1 MSADDLKQMRY
12 EQIVE
17 KLEATIARM
26 ADGTVG
32 IEEAAALYEEAGRLH
47 AAASERLDRLRA
59 RIESL
64 TEGET
69 PDRGEAMD
77 G

>member
-1 MSADDLKQMRY
+1 MSTDDLSGLRY

-17 KLEATIARM
+17 RLEATITRM

-47 AAASERLDRLRA
+47 AAASDRLERLRS

-64 TEGET
+64 TEGE
-69 PDRGEAMD
+69 PLS
-77 G
+77 

>member
-1 MSADDLKQMRY
+1 MSEDVAALRY

-17 KLEATIARM
+17 RLEATIAKM
-26 ADGTVG
+26 ADGSVG

-47 AAASERLDRLRA
+47 AAAAERLENLRA
-59 RIESL
+59 RLETL
-64 TEGET
+64 TEEGEGSA
-69 PDRGEAMD
+69 RG

>member
-1 MSADDLKQMRY
+1 MSSEEVDGLRY

-17 KLEATIARM
+17 RLEATIATM

-47 AAASERLDRLRA
+47 AAASERLERLRA

-64 TEGET
+64 TEGEAT
-69 PDRGEAMD
+69 G